1 MSGVPVVAQQLT
13 NITRN
18 DEVVGSVLGLT
29 QWVKD
34 QVLP

>member
-34 QVLP
+34 QVLT